1 MKTKKILKVAAIL
14 LAAIILG
21 VCLVITFANDPAIP
35 TWDNIFISLGLKEGV
50 TGEDDDFIVFLD
62 VDQGDGA
69 LIVSNG
75 QTALIDGG
83 EDEFSERTYNKIRG
97 YKVTDLDL
105 IVASHIH
112 SDHIAAIPFFM
123 ERLKTG
129 NIIIDD
135 SKNRTEGDIKSLN
148 KILGICEDKKT
159 KVFSPIRAT
168 VVNVGDF
175 ELTVL
180 GFYPELSGEN
190 NHSIFTM
197 AKIGDTKVLFTGDAE
212 NAAEKKILNDGIN
225 VDCDVLKVGHHG
237 SKTSSSEQFLSAAT
251 PDYAVISCGENNK
264 YSHPNDEILIRLKNV
279 GAEILRTDLKGDI
292 VFTFENNEMG
302 YETQK

>member
-14 LAAIILG
+14 LAAILLG
-21 VCLVITFANDPAIP
+21 ACLLITFANDPLVP

-50 TGEDDDFIVFLD
+50 TGGDDDFIVFLD

-112 SDHIAAIPFFM
+112 SDHIAAIPFLM

-251 PDYAVISCGENNK
+251 PNYAVISCGENNK
-264 YSHPNDEILIRLKNV
+264 
-279 GAEILRTDLKGDI
+279 
-292 VFTFENNEMG
+292 
-302 YETQK
+302 

>member
-14 LAAIILG
+14 LAAILLG
-21 VCLVITFANDPAIP
+21 VCLLITFANDPAIP

-251 PDYAVISCGENNK
+251 PDYAVISCGKNNK

>member
-14 LAAIILG
+14 LAAILLG

-112 SDHIAAIPFFM
+112 SDHIAAIPFLM

-129 NIIIDD
+129 NIIIDN

>member
-14 LAAIILG
+14 LAAILLG
-21 VCLVITFANDPAIP
+21 VCLLITFANDPAIP

-129 NIIIDD
+129 NIIIDN

>member
-14 LAAIILG
+14 LAAILLG
-21 VCLVITFANDPAIP
+21 VCLLITFANDPAIP

-50 TGEDDDFIVFLD
+50 TGGDDDFIVFLD

-112 SDHIAAIPFFM
+112 SDHIAAIPFLM

-129 NIIIDD
+129 NIIIDN

-212 NAAEKKILNDGIN
+212 NAAEKEILNDGIN

-251 PDYAVISCGENNK
+251 PDYAVISCGKNNK

>member
-14 LAAIILG
+14 LDAILLG

-83 EDEFSERTYNKIRG
+83 EDEFNERTYNKIRG

-135 SKNRTEGDIKSLN
+135 SKNRTEGDSVRFIGHN
-148 KILGICEDKKT
+148 
-159 KVFSPIRAT
+159 
-168 VVNVGDF
+168 
-175 ELTVL
+175 
-180 GFYPELSGEN
+180 
-190 NHSIFTM
+190 IF
-197 AKIGDTKVLFTGDAE
+197 
-212 NAAEKKILNDGIN
+212 
-225 VDCDVLKVGHHG
+225 
-237 SKTSSSEQFLSAAT
+237 
-251 PDYAVISCGENNK
+251 
-264 YSHPNDEILIRLKNV
+264 
-279 GAEILRTDLKGDI
+279 
-292 VFTFENNEMG
+292 
-302 YETQK
+302 

>member
-14 LAAIILG
+14 LAAILLG
-21 VCLVITFANDPAIP
+21 ACLLITFANDPLVP

-50 TGEDDDFIVFLD
+50 TGGDDDFIVFLD

-112 SDHIAAIPFFM
+112 SDHIAAIPFLM

-129 NIIIDD
+129 NIIIDN

>member
-14 LAAIILG
+14 LAAILLG
-21 VCLVITFANDPAIP
+21 VCLVITFANDPLIP
-35 TWDNIFISLGLKEGV
+35 TWDNIFVSLGLKEGAP
-50 TGEDDDFIVFLD
+50 GEEDDFIVFLD

-83 EDEFSERTYNKIRG
+83 EDEFEQRTYGKIRG
-97 YKVTDLDL
+97 YNVTDLDL

-112 SDHIAAIPFFM
+112 SDHIAALPFLM

-129 NIIIDD
+129 NIIIDN

-148 KILGICEDKKT
+148 KILGLCEDKGT
-159 KVFSPIRAT
+159 KVFSPVRAT
-168 VVNVGDF
+168 VINVGDF

-190 NHSIFTM
+190 NHSIFTV
-197 AKIGDTKVLFTGDAE
+197 AKIGETKVLFTGDAE
-212 NAAEKKILNDGIN
+212 NGAEKKILNDGIN
-225 VDCDVLKVGHHG
+225 VDCDILKVGHHG

-264 YSHPNDEILIRLKNV
+264 YSHPNDEILTRLKNV
-279 GAEILRTDLKGDI
+279 GAEILRTDLMGDI
-292 VFTFENNEMG
+292 VFTFNGEKTG
-302 YETQK
+302 YKTEK

>member
-50 TGEDDDFIVFLD
+50 TGEDDFIVFLD

-97 YKVTDLDL
+97 YNVTDLDL

-129 NIIIDD
+129 NIIIDN

>member
-14 LAAIILG
+14 LAAILLG

-83 EDEFSERTYNKIRG
+83 EDEFNERTYNKIRG

-129 NIIIDD
+129 NIIIDN

-251 PDYAVISCGENNK
+251 PNYAVISCGENNK

-292 VFTFENNEMG
+292 VFTFENSKIE
-302 YETQK
+302 YKTEK

>member
-1 MKTKKILKVAAIL
+1 M
-14 LAAIILG
+14 
-21 VCLVITFANDPAIP
+21 
-35 TWDNIFISLGLKEGV
+35 
-50 TGEDDDFIVFLD
+50 
-62 VDQGDGA
+62 
-69 LIVSNG
+69 
-75 QTALIDGG
+75 
-83 EDEFSERTYNKIRG
+83 
-97 YKVTDLDL
+97 
-105 IVASHIH
+105 
-112 SDHIAAIPFFM
+112 
-123 ERLKTG
+123 
-129 NIIIDD
+129 
-135 SKNRTEGDIKSLN
+135 
-148 KILGICEDKKT
+148 
-159 KVFSPIRAT
+159 
-168 VVNVGDF
+168 GDF